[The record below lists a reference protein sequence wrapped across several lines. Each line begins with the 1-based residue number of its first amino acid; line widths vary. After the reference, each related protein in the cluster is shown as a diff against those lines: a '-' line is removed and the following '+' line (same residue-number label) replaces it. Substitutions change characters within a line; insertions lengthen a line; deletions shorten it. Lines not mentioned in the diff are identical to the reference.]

1 MSKMKLAF
9 MRIGGPIQMNWAHF
23 IFETIIYVNAVLA
36 FITVFRE
43 PRDISATWAW
53 LLVLVFLPII
63 GFIAHAFVGRRL
75 PKNRLF
81 QIQEQEQLRLDEQ
94 LALQRAE
101 LSSERNDADDVTAT
115 ALGTVN
121 LFIG

>member
-1 MSKMKLAF
+1 MKLAF

-36 FITVFRE
+36 FITVFRK

-63 GFIAHAFVGRRL
+63 GFIVHAFVGRRL